1 MANHTPGP
9 WTYTYGATGDDE
21 YMVMTADTT
30 VVAHVW
36 PDEER
41 RVEGSIVE
49 ANARLIA
56 AAPELL
62 EALRLL
68 LNLRSI
74 YTIGAAHGFGSP
86 GRSQS

>member
-1 MANHTPGP
+1 
-9 WTYTYGATGDDE
+9 
-21 YMVMTADTT
+21 MTADTT